1 VRLSVVGLARIYL
14 LCSSAAAVEERSSSS
29 SLVLKI
35 SFIPE
40 SKKEA
45 ANAAA
50 VLFLLVPGPVN
61 REIMRKSQHTLDAQC
76 GWLRWRHTG
85 ILKVAERK
93 NLSISRRQQKSP
105 ACVCVWLCNARNC
118 ILAGMF
124 FCWIIYILSAAGLK
138 SHLMWKTITV

>member
-14 LCSSAAAVEERSSSS
+14 LCSSAAAVEERSSSRP
-29 SLVLKI
+29 VLKI

-105 ACVCVWLCNARNC
+105 VCVCVCCVMHGIVYWLGCSFVGLY
-118 ILAGMF
+118 I
-124 FCWIIYILSAAGLK
+124 ILSAAGSK

>member
-1 VRLSVVGLARIYL
+1 LAWRAFIYCAL
-14 LCSSAAAVEERSSSS
+14 QQQPLRSAAAAASSRP
-29 SLVLKI
+29 VLKI

-105 ACVCVWLCNARNC
+105 ACVCVCCVMHGIVYRLGCSFVG
-118 ILAGMF
+118 L
-124 FCWIIYILSAAGLK
+124 YVLSAAGSK
-138 SHLMWKTITV
+138 SHLM

>member
-1 VRLSVVGLARIYL
+1 MRLSVVGLARIYL
-14 LCSSAAAVEERSSSS
+14 LCSSAAAVEQQQAG
-29 SLVLKI
+29 LKNQLY
-35 SFIPE
+35 IPK

-61 REIMRKSQHTLDAQC
+61 REIMRKSRHTLDAQC

-105 ACVCVWLCNARNC
+105 ACVSASAVYCTEL
-118 ILAGMF
+118 
-124 FCWIIYILSAAGLK
+124 YIGWDALL
-138 SHLMWKTITV
+138 LDY